1 MFLVKTTEGTVLI
14 HTNCEKWK
22 YLRYPHQV
30 LEPHLPTQIV
40 YVLMDFF
47 FYLFIDTFLSGN
59 ELLHQEVC
67 IYIYIQENEK
77 ALQWGSHIMFMII

>member
-1 MFLVKTTEGTVLI
+1 MEIFKISTPS
-14 HTNCEKWK
+14 
-22 YLRYPHQV
+22 LRASPANPNSICIDG
-30 LEPHLPTQIV
+30 L
-40 YVLMDFF
+40 F